1 MTYFPRI
8 TLCSLAAAALV
19 FAGSAQAGVVEVDA
33 ALNSSHGGSGIAA
46 LALTQGQHFRL
57 SASSLDTW
65 SAGALRGSLEF
76 YDPAV
81 RATRDSRS
89 LTRANADGLTQT
101 IFAQDGDDSGVAQG
115 NTIGRNFGLFDDG
128 DFAAPYAALVG
139 RIGEGRWFLVGTS
152 YEGVADSNGILRLAF
167 WDANAA
173 DNAGR
178 ISVNASADADLVVPE
193 PGSVALV
200 AVGLAG
206 LSFSRRRP
214 ARA

>member
-1 MTYFPRI
+1 MKYLSRN

-19 FAGSAQAGVVEVDA
+19 FASSARAGVVEVDA
-33 ALNSSHGGSGIAA
+33 TLNSSHGGSAIAA

-57 SASSLDTW
+57 SASLLDTW
-65 SAGALRGSLEF
+65 SAGALRGSFEF

-81 RATRDSRS
+81 RDTRDSRS

-115 NTIGRNFGLFDDG
+115 STIGRNFGLFDDG
-128 DFAAPYAALVG
+128 EFAAPYAALVG

-152 YEGVADSNGILRLAF
+152 YDGVADSNGTLRLAF
-167 WDANAA
+167 WDANAD

-178 ISVNASADADLVVPE
+178 INVNASADADLAVPE
-193 PGSVALV
+193 PGSLALV
-200 AVGLAG
+200 GAALGVLV
-206 LSFSRRRP
+206 LNRRRQ